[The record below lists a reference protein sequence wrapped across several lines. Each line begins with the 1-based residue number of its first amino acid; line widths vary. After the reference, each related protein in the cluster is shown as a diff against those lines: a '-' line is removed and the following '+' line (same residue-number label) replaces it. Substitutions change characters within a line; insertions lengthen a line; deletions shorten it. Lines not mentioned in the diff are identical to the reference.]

1 MQLPSRIANEEAS
14 SDDNTPIILIPACLF
29 LVLCPIVVSTRI
41 WSRRRTGG
49 KLGPDDY
56 TILASLVFGIASDV
70 TMIVGCHFGYGK
82 HSGNL
87 TESQKYGA
95 FVAFYITQITYKTS
109 INLTKSSILLL
120 YLRIFSSVRWF
131 RSICISL
138 LVLIGAYCIAID
150 VVTIF
155 QCDPAQAAFD
165 KAITMK
171 KCINSAT
178 FWFTNAGF
186 TIGTDVVILLIPV
199 PLVFTL
205 QVSRVQ
211 KAALIFVFTLGFF
224 VVITSI
230 LRTTTLDLQAT
241 SPDPLYDVASTM
253 WTLIEMSVAIIC
265 ACLPQVRPLILKLFP
280 RLMPMCY
287 ASKERVPGKT
297 SGDTISNVGF
307 SRRLGE
313 GRWKRVDG
321 GLDPANDGICL
332 TTVRIDGRSDEKHTK
347 GKLNADAIDTPPES
361 IAPRKGGIDKTVQYS
376 IEYS

>member
-1 MQLPSRIANEEAS
+1 MLGRWPSNLWWEKQTAMQLLSRIAEVDAS
-14 SDDNTPIILIPACLF
+14 PDDNTPIILIPAYLF
-29 LVLCPIVVSTRI
+29 LILCPIAVTTRI

-56 TILASLVFGIASDV
+56 TILASLVFGIATDF

-82 HSGNL
+82 HSKTL
-87 TESQKYGA
+87 TESQRYGA
-95 FVAFYITQITYKTS
+95 FLTFYITQITYKTS
-109 INLTKSSILLL
+109 INLTKSSVLLL

-138 LVLIGAYCIAID
+138 LFLIGAYCIAID
-150 VVTIF
+150 TATIF
-155 QCDPAQAAFD
+155 QCDPIQAAFD
-165 KAITMK
+165 KTLTMK

-199 PLVFTL
+199 PLVYVL
-205 QVSRVQ
+205 QVPRVQ

-241 SPDPLYDVASTM
+241 SPDPLYDVSSTM

-265 ACLPQVRPLILKLFP
+265 ACLPQAR
-280 RLMPMCY
+280 
-287 ASKERVPGKT
+287 G
-297 SGDTISNVGF
+297 GTIGSVGF
-307 SRRLGE
+307 SKSPGE
-313 GRWKRVDG
+313 GRWERIAGDPDRIQDG
-321 GLDPANDGICL
+321 VRL
-332 TTVRIDGRSDEKHTK
+332 TNVIIDGHSDKKHAKEK
-347 GKLNADAIDTPPES
+347 LDVDTIGTPSDS
-361 IAPRKGGIDKTVQYS
+361 IRGASGIYKTVQYS